1 MLRPKLTLSD
11 LQPDPNNAN
20 KGTVRGHELVKESLA
35 KYGAGRSI
43 VVDKSGNIIAGN
55 KTAANAQAAGLS
67 DDCIVVPTDGT
78 KLVVVQR
85 TDLDLDDAK
94 ARQLAIADNRTAE
107 IGLEWDPAILSEF
120 PTEDLQPFFT
130 DAELADAIGEEV
142 TPTDPNAEY
151 VGMPDYTNEDQTGVR
166 DIIIHFQS
174 DAAVQEFAKL
184 LSQTISPQ
192 TKYLWFPKEDRAELQ
207 SEKYVTE

>member
-1 MLRPKLTLSD
+1 MLNDNLRLAD
-11 LQPDPNNAN
+11 LKPDPKNAN
-20 KGTVRGHELVKESLA
+20 KGTARGHELVKESLA
-35 KYGAGRSI
+35 QYGAGRSI
-43 VVDKSGNIIAGN
+43 VVDRDGKIIAGN

-67 DDCIVVPTDGT
+67 DDVIVVQTDGT

-85 TDLDLDDAK
+85 TDLDLSDPK

-120 PTEDLQPFFT
+120 AVEDVNPFFS
-130 DAELADAIGEEV
+130 AVELADAIGEEV

-151 VGMPDYTNEDQTGVR
+151 VGMPEYTNEDQTGVR

-174 DAAVQEFAKL
+174 DVAVQEFAKL